1 MGLQQIHQA
10 SLTKIG
16 GGLIFRPPRPRT
28 GSTGALPTISIQT
41 QGCKITKKKKIIRE
55 GLIFCCL
62 RMESRG
68 RSHCKY
74 TLPQIFRRLPYS
86 ALRNK
91 HEETSQPH
99 IMYRKLKRLFRNKFR
114 QTYNII
120 IQLGRDKQDI

>member
-28 GSTGALPTISIQT
+28 RSTGALPTISTQDAKSKET
-41 QGCKITKKKKIIRE
+41 QGYKITKKKKIIRE

-68 RSHCKY
+68 RSYCKY
-74 TLPQIFRRLPYS
+74 TLPQIFRTLPYS
-86 ALRNK
+86 KLRNK
-91 HEETSQPH
+91 HDYFSYQKCHGH
-99 IMYRKLKRLFRNKFR
+99 IFLARAKLFDFFMG
-114 QTYNII
+114 IA
-120 IQLGRDKQDI
+120 